1 MLYNETTTTLY
12 KRSNVIVINNELDI
26 TPEITF
32 HEQYATSEGDAVD
45 GRAGSCALVMP
56 EETDA
61 TFPLVHPVTG
71 DSLGDTSFQSLQ
83 VMLHSLYLYT
93 ASIRDNPPVEVAPE
107 PEAEPTEPVE
117 EEPTDATAD

>member
-1 MLYNETTTTLY
+1 MLYNETATTLY
-12 KRSNVIVINNELDI
+12 KRSNVIVINNELGI

-61 TFPLVHPVTG
+61 TFPLVHPLTG
-71 DSLGDTSFQSLQ
+71 ESLGTTSYANLH
-83 VMLHSLYLYT
+83 VILHSLYLHAAT
-93 ASIRDNPPVEVAPE
+93 TRDSVEL
-107 PEAEPTEPVE
+107 TEGGTRVLLDKE
-117 EEPTDATAD
+117 D